1 MRSKWR
7 YFGLVLVSIAGNLL
21 FIEPAQ
27 ASLYAF
33 TSHTFTNCSTTGRDG
48 PTLGNCQTAYSA
60 TSWELDAS
68 LFTTSAG
75 IQIWTVPITGTY
87 TIQATGASGSFGNAG
102 SGTGGSGARV
112 KGDFDLNQG
121 DKIRIL
127 VGQMGFHPGTTVSG
141 DGAAG
146 GGGGGSFVVS
156 GTTGTLDT
164 QVLVVAAGGGG
175 ANDRIYQ
182 GSIINGLNGLGT
194 TTGTG
199 NEILNG
205 GSYRGSNTAGT
216 IYGMSFA
223 NGGQGGTY
231 TRGQTATGGF
241 GGGGT
246 NDDSASGGGGWVGGN
261 NASAAAYSK
270 NNGSNT
276 LNENGVNSG
285 HGSVT
290 FTLIAQDNTAPT
302 FTSSSTFSAVENIA
316 PSTAAATIK
325 VSESATVT
333 ISSGADASLFSISAS
348 DSVTALIKFK
358 SSPNYEAPTDVGGN
372 NVYEI
377 TLTAT
382 DMAAN
387 AGTQSITITVTDV
400 VDTSSFNSFALAGSA
415 TSATY
420 RAAIQ
425 INVSVTVASKVTF
438 KAANIVIPGCKSK
451 LATGSGST
459 FTVSCTWKPSKRGLV
474 VVSAISVPTSG
485 SISGATAAPINVSVV
500 NRSGPR

>member
-1 MRSKWR
+1 MSLSLRSAVVG
-7 YFGLVLVSIAGNLL
+7 FVLILSNLT
-21 FIEPAQ
+21 FIQPAN

-33 TSHTFTNCSTTGRDG
+33 TSHTFTNCSKTGVDG

-87 TIQATGASGSFGNAG
+87 TIQASGASGSFGNAG
-102 SGTGGSGARV
+102 SGTGGLGARV
-112 KGDFDLNQG
+112 KGDFNLNRG

-156 GTTGTLDT
+156 GTTGTLDA

-182 GSIINGLNGLGT
+182 NSTVNGLNGLGT

-199 NEILNG
+199 DEIFNG
-205 GSYRGSNTAGT
+205 GSYRGSGSAGF
-216 IYGMSFA
+216 INGMSFA
-223 NGGQGGTY
+223 NGGRGGTY

-261 NASAAAYSK
+261 NASVAAYSK
-270 NNGSNT
+270 NNGANA
-276 LNENGVNSG
+276 LNENGINSG

-290 FTLIAQDNTAPT
+290 FTLIAQDTTAPT
-302 FTSSSTFSAVENIA
+302 FTSSTSFSVSENIA
-316 PSTAAATIK
+316 TSANAATIK

-333 ISSGADASLFSISAS
+333 ISSGADAALFNIITSDTATAFIRFKTSPNFEAPS
-348 DSVTALIKFK
+348 DS
-358 SSPNYEAPTDVGGN
+358 GGN
-372 NVYEI
+372 NVYDLV
-377 TLTAT
+377 LTAT
-382 DMAAN
+382 DLASN
-387 AGTQSITITVTDV
+387 AGTQTITITVTDV
-400 VDTSSFNSFALAGSA
+400 VDTSAFNSFALSGS
-415 TSATY
+415 
-420 RAAIQ
+420 
-425 INVSVTVASKVTF
+425 VSFRTVVTITANVTVASRVTF
-438 KAANIVIPGCKSK
+438 RARNVIIPGCKNK
-451 LATGSGST
+451 LTSGSSPNI
-459 FTVSCTWKPSKRGLV
+459 VASCTWRPSTRGAV
-474 VVSAISVPTSG
+474 VLTATASPTGAGISSTTATPISVMVG
-485 SISGATAAPINVSVV
+485 
-500 NRSGPR
+500 NRSGGRS

>member
-1 MRSKWR
+1 
-7 YFGLVLVSIAGNLL
+7 
-21 FIEPAQ
+21 
-27 ASLYAF
+27 
-33 TSHTFTNCSTTGRDG
+33 
-48 PTLGNCQTAYSA
+48 
-60 TSWELDAS
+60 

-102 SGTGGSGARV
+102 SGTGGLGARV
-112 KGDFDLNQG
+112 KGDFNLNRG

-156 GTTGTLDT
+156 GTTGTLDA
-164 QVLVVAAGGGG
+164 QVLLVAAGGGG
-175 ANDRIYQ
+175 ANDRIFQ
-182 GSIINGLNGLGT
+182 GSTVNGLNGLGT

-199 NEILNG
+199 DEILNG

-223 NGGQGGTY
+223 NGGRGGTY

-261 NASAAAYSK
+261 NASVAAYSK
-270 NNGSNT
+270 NNGANT
-276 LNENGVNSG
+276 LNESGINSG

-290 FTLIAQDNTAPT
+290 FTLIAQDTTAPT
-302 FTSSSTFSAVENIA
+302 FTSSSSFSAAENIA
-316 PSTAAATIK
+316 TSATAATIK

-333 ISSGADASLFSISAS
+333 ISAGSDAALFNIIIS
-348 DSVTALIKFK
+348 DSVTAFIRFK
-358 SSPNYEAPTDVGGN
+358 TSPNFETPTDVGGN

-382 DMAAN
+382 DSAAN

-400 VDTSSFNSFALAGSA
+400 VDTSAFNSLALGGAA
-415 TSATY
+415 TFRQVVTITA
-420 RAAIQ
+420 
-425 INVSVTVASKVTF
+425 NVSVASKVTF
-438 KAANIVIPGCKSK
+438 RARNVIIAGCKNKLTSGSSPNIV
-451 LATGSGST
+451 ATCS
-459 FTVSCTWKPSKRGLV
+459 WKPSMRGAV
-474 VVSAISVPTSG
+474 VITASAVPTG
-485 SISGATAAPINVSVV
+485 AGISSATATPVSVV
-500 NRSGPR
+500 VGNRVGAR